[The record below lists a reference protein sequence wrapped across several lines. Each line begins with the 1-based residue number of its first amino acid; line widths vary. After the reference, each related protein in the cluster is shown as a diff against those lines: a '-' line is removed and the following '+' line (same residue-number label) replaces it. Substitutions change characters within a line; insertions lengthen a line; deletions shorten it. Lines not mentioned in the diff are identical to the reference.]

1 MTESTKRRNRVSQA
15 DFLAAYASATSPA
28 NGAEALGMDVNS
40 FNVRASLLR
49 KKGLLSKM
57 FSRGRKKAAV
67 AGEVK
72 DEQENTETNKT
83 EG

>member
-15 DFLAAYASATSPA
+15 DFLAAYATATSPT

-57 FSRGRKKAAV
+57 FARGRKKAAAAEGV
-67 AGEVK
+67 SN
-72 DEQENTETNKT
+72 EQKEQD
-83 EG
+83 